1 MDLTAL
7 QPPADFLSQR
17 WRHGSSSR
25 SSTGG
30 SKVAHSTAPLR
41 PAGFELNPEGGRYF
55 DRLAGVCQLSATE
68 GAGLAFA
75 CSGLSSGLPAYRLCC
90 SAAPL
95 LCKGWQ
101 PLRAQCLD
109 VAPLPR
115 GLKARAARLSSC
127 HFVTKA
133 MA

>member
-75 CSGLSSGLPAYRLCC
+75 CSGLSSGLPACRLCTERACRASPKSALLCPC
-90 SAAPL
+90 SAEDGSHCEPNAWMSHRYPE
-95 LCKGWQ
+95 G
-101 PLRAQCLD
+101 
-109 VAPLPR
+109 
-115 GLKARAARLSSC
+115 
-127 HFVTKA
+127 
-133 MA
+133 